1 MNKLHLHLLT
11 KTPWQ
16 KTKSFDF
23 LLATNHLLFKEV
35 NTMNLT
41 HENMPYQYA
50 EKFKVPILNPF
61 SFSKG
66 QETKRR
72 WLLGASELGEV
83 ADVRWWVKKAAE
95 QAGWRRKSALPSSS
109 FDLQLVQ

>member
-1 MNKLHLHLLT
+1 
-11 KTPWQ
+11 
-16 KTKSFDF
+16 
-23 LLATNHLLFKEV
+23 
-35 NTMNLT
+35 MNLT

-83 ADVRWWVKKAAE
+83 ADMRWWVKKAAE

-109 FDLQLVQ
+109 FDLRLVQWAQRRHKQIAAEGKALLLAMMT